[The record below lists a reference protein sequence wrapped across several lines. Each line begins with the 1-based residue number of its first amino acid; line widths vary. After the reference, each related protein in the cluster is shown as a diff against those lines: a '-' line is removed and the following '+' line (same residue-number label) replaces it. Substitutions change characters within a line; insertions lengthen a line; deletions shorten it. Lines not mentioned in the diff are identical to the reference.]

1 MTDYTSIADSQ
12 VEPLSPVT
20 SELMTALR
28 DNPRAIAEGAV
39 GAPKIQGAAAAD
51 EGRGLPVITVTA
63 ADTVTVVR
71 GAGAVTGNLTTSSAV
86 DVVAQTYTIFS
97 YTGSMRFT
105 ASHQAADVYSTSVL
119 SLYKND
125 VLVNSWSTTN
135 LAQRTED
142 VSVAPTDV
150 IEWRHRSPSASAL
163 SSFSGAVLR
172 ASDGYVLQ
180 NLYARFSDL

>member
-20 SELMTALR
+20 SELMTAFR
-28 DNPRAIAEGAV
+28 DNPIAIAEGAV

-63 ADTVTVVR
+63 ADTVIVVR
-71 GAGAVTGNLTTSSAV
+71 GAGSTPGESLTTSPT
-86 DVVAQTYTIFS
+86 DVVAHTYTIFS

-105 ASHQAADVYSTSVL
+105 ASHQALDVYSISVL

-125 VLVNSWSTTN
+125 VLVNSWSATS

-150 IEWRHRSPSASAL
+150 IEWRHKRGSGSASSA
-163 SSFSGAVLR
+163 FSGAGLR